1 MKNPRI
7 IEISSGRRTS
17 LQAGTTSI
25 GTAAGSTVVVADP
38 LVSPTH
44 ARIEVLA
51 DRVVL
56 HRLGLNPI
64 FVGGREIDYET
75 PLSPGAEIAFS
86 PHTHFRF
93 EADRPGVG
101 LLDRLLNRKPVEPA
115 GDGAAAAAR
124 DEQPAVL
131 GILSVRQ
138 AVIVGALYVAMGAV
152 AYFVY
157 FLEPSGERFM
167 PTMESFDV
175 DYKQEM
181 SRPEC
186 LAALKSASRSA
197 QIAPA
202 DALRDLVSKALVAEG
217 RGSWVEAR
225 RYYDAAL
232 NLLSSPQCRP
242 ARFIAVRRDAVNA
255 AATKMV
261 TSP

>member
-7 IEISSGRRTS
+7 IDLSCGRRIA
-17 LQAGTTSI
+17 LQATTSM
-25 GTAAGSTVVVADP
+25 GTASGSTVVVADA
-38 LVSPTH
+38 LVSPVH
-44 ARIEVLA
+44 ARIEVMA

-64 FVGGREIDYET
+64 YVDGREIDYET

-86 PHTHFRF
+86 ANTRFRF
-93 EADRPGVG
+93 DADRPGAG
-101 LLDRLLNRKPVEPA
+101 LLDRILKRKRPGSA
-115 GDGAAAAAR
+115 DGAATMT
-124 DEQPAVL
+124 EEHPAVL
-131 GILSVRQ
+131 GILSLRQ
-138 AVIVGALYVAMGAV
+138 AIVVGALYVMMGAA

-157 FLEPSGERFM
+157 VFEPAGERFM
-167 PTMESFDV
+167 ATMESFDI

-186 LAALKSASRSA
+186 IAGLKAANRSA
-197 QIAPA
+197 EIPPV
-202 DALRDLVSKALVAEG
+202 DALRELVSKAVVAEG
-217 RGSWVEAR
+217 RGAWVEAR

-242 ARFIAVRRDAVNA
+242 ARFIAVRRDAVNT

-261 TSP
+261 ASP